1 MFTRPVRR
9 RAVTSATFAEGFPAR
24 YWRVGMIHPSGVLG
38 QSVSSER
45 VARMSEFQ
53 QEIEIRL
60 ETATRSLAEAE
71 RDGDDYLAQVRL
83 GEIESLRRLAQEHGA
98 VA

>member
-1 MFTRPVRR
+1 
-9 RAVTSATFAEGFPAR
+9 
-24 YWRVGMIHPSGVLG
+24 
-38 QSVSSER
+38 
-45 VARMSEFQ
+45 MSEFQ
-53 QEIEIRL
+53 QEIESRL

-83 GEIESLRRLAQEHGA
+83 GEIESLRRLAQEHDA